1 MKDIKIIINK
11 STRMVKLSKTMIG
24 NDGENLQSN
33 FVFEFEDEFV
43 NGQARLEYIIDSE
56 TKYVFLDRDGETY
69 TTPVKSFLTKKG
81 TINMQLVIL
90 EGTDEENV
98 PIFKSNMFYV
108 YCNPSI
114 NAEIEEPEVS
124 SDWFEMANTKL
135 NQADNLNITTT
146 PIQGGVQIDTTSKNG
161 ETNSTEVVN
170 GKDGKDGADGYTPVK
185 GKDYFTQS
193 DINEIVQKVLAQIP
207 TSEGVA
213 ELITPITYEEL
224 KTLRDNAEL
233 VAGMF
238 YRITDYVTTTIQEA
252 TQSAGHQFDIIIR
265 ALDENTLD
273 EEAKAIQSENDEYF
287 ANSNLTGWQV
297 WYTLDNDT
305 SKYAWADENGKGVIY
320 RLIDEN
326 GNDAPYDFKNIQMLD
341 ANNSEDTTYYY
352 TFDSKGVDHSLNGS
366 KCFNNE
372 INKYIDG
379 TQRVNRIIFKCNN
392 AEVSTN
398 FFDFECYNNTM
409 GSCDHMKFGRECYG
423 NVFGG
428 LNHLCTFD
436 TKFRNNV
443 VGSETQS
450 IQVGQ
455 GASNNN
461 FANCIY
467 YSTFGNYFR
476 NNKVCEYTYYS
487 SFGHYVQNF
496 IMGKNADELGQ
507 YMRYLT
513 IENGVTYVNLYK
525 KDATTK
531 KYMENIKICSG
542 TCGSSSNRINIEV
555 EELEQKYAI
564 TFGNNSKGE
573 LKKYCVADLTDIPT
587 YEDGD
592 EVSY

>member
-1 MKDIKIIINK
+1 MSNNNFSLEIDTNNSQADVLLSSQDK
-11 STRMVKLSKTMIG
+11 SILTI
-24 NDGENLQSN
+24 
-33 FVFEFEDEFV
+33 
-43 NGQARLEYIIDSE
+43 
-56 TKYVFLDRDGETY
+56 
-69 TTPVKSFLTKKG
+69 TTPEPQTLKITNNSGGG
-81 TINMQLVIL
+81 T
-90 EGTDEENV
+90 
-98 PIFKSNMFYV
+98 SNYDMLS
-108 YCNPSI
+108 NKPSI
-114 NAEIEEPEVS
+114 NGVELQG
-124 SDWFEMANTKL
+124 D
-135 NQADNLNITTT
+135 ITTEDLG
-146 PIQGGVQIDTTSKNG
+146 ISASIYY
-161 ETNSTEVVN
+161 EV
-170 GKDGKDGADGYTPVK
+170 
-185 GKDYFTQS
+185 
-193 DINEIVQKVLAQIP
+193 
-207 TSEGVA
+207 
-213 ELITPITYEEL
+213 TYNEL
-224 KTLRDNAEL
+224 KNLQDNKL
-233 VAGMF
+233 LIPGSV
-238 YRITDYVTTTIQEA
+238 YRITDYITTS
-252 TQSAGHQFDIIIR
+252 TQVNTRSAGHPFDILVT
-265 ALDENTLD
+265 ALDSKTLD
-273 EEAKAIQSENDEYF
+273 EHTKALPHEGDTYF
-287 ANSNLTGWQV
+287 AESNLEGWQL
-297 WYTLDNDT
+297 WYTLDNDNT
-305 SKYAWADENGKGVIY
+305 RFAWADENGKGVIY

-476 NNKVCEYTYYS
+476 NNKLPKYLYYS
-487 SFGHYVQNF
+487 SFGHYVQN
-496 IMGKNADELGQ
+496 IILGENEDNLGQ
-507 YMRYLT
+507 YMRFLT
-513 IENGVTYVNLYK
+513 FENNVTYINLYK
-525 KDATTK
+525 TDATTK
-531 KYMENIKICSG
+531 TYMENIKICSG
-542 TCGSSSNRINIEV
+542 TNGTSSKRINIEV
-555 EELEQKYAI
+555 EELAQKYAI
-564 TFGNNSKGE
+564 VYGNNSKGE
-573 LKKYCVADLTDIPT
+573 LKKYCVADFTDIPT

>member
-1 MKDIKIIINK
+1 MNNELDFENSKPQVSFENTINDLDFQAPQNVVGGTTNYKALSNKPKINGVELVDDKTLEDLGIKQEYTANDI
-11 STRMVKLSKTMIG
+11 T
-24 NDGENLQSN
+24 
-33 FVFEFEDEFV
+33 FEDGSTFQE
-43 NGQARLEYIIDSE
+43 
-56 TKYVFLDRDGETY
+56 KYNSGELKGEKGEKGEQGIQGPKGDKGDTGA
-69 TTPVKSFLTKKG
+69 TGPQGPKGDTG
-81 TINMQLVIL
+81 TI
-90 EGTDEENV
+90 GT
-98 PIFKSNMFYV
+98 
-108 YCNPSI
+108 
-114 NAEIEEPEVS
+114 
-124 SDWFEMANTKL
+124 
-135 NQADNLNITTT
+135 
-146 PIQGGVQIDTTSKNG
+146 
-161 ETNSTEVVN
+161 N
-170 GKDGKDGADGYTPVK
+170 GKDGKTPVK
-185 GKDYFTQS
+185 GTDYYTEADKQEMVS
-193 DINEIVQKVLAQIP
+193 LVLKEIP

-238 YRITDYVTTTIQEA
+238 YRITDYVTTSIQEA
-252 TQSAGHQFDIIIR
+252 TQSAGHQFDIIVR
-265 ALDENTLD
+265 ALDEKTLD

-305 SKYAWADENGKGVIY
+305 SKYAWADVNGKGVIY

-461 FANCIY
+461 FANGIY

-476 NNKVCEYTYYS
+476 NNKLPKYLYYS
-487 SFGHYVQNF
+487 SFGHYVQN
-496 IMGKNADELGQ
+496 IILGENEDNLGQ
-507 YMRYLT
+507 YMRFLT
-513 IENGVTYVNLYK
+513 FENNVTYINLYK
-525 KDATTK
+525 TDATTK
-531 KYMENIKICSG
+531 TYMENIKICSG
-542 TCGSSSNRINIEV
+542 TNGTSSKRINIEV
-555 EELEQKYAI
+555 SELAQKYAI
-564 TFGNNSKGE
+564 TYGNNSKGE
-573 LKKYCVADLTDIPT
+573 LKKYCVADLTDIPV

>member
-1 MKDIKIIINK
+1 MNNELDFENSKPQVSFENTINDLDFQAPQNVVGGTTNYNALSNKPKINGVELVDDKTLEDLGIKQEYTASDIKFADGDTFQEKYNSGELKGEKGEKGEQGIQGPK
-11 STRMVKLSKTMIG
+11 GDTGAIG
-24 NDGENLQSN
+24 NTGPQ
-33 FVFEFEDEFV
+33 
-43 NGQARLEYIIDSE
+43 G
-56 TKYVFLDRDGETY
+56 
-69 TTPVKSFLTKKG
+69 PKG
-81 TINMQLVIL
+81 DKGDTGATGPQGPKGDT
-90 EGTDEENV
+90 GT
-98 PIFKSNMFYV
+98 SG
-108 YCNPSI
+108 
-114 NAEIEEPEVS
+114 
-124 SDWFEMANTKL
+124 T
-135 NQADNLNITTT
+135 
-146 PIQGGVQIDTTSKNG
+146 
-161 ETNSTEVVN
+161 N
-170 GKDGKDGADGYTPVK
+170 GKDGKTPVK
-185 GKDYFTQS
+185 GTDYYTEADKQEMV
-193 DINEIVQKVLAQIP
+193 NLVLEEIP

-213 ELITPITYEEL
+213 ELMTPVTYEEL

-238 YRITDYVTTTIQEA
+238 YRITDYVTTSIQEA
-252 TQSAGHQFDIIIR
+252 TQSAGHQFDIIVR
-265 ALDENTLD
+265 ALDEKTLD

-305 SKYAWADENGKGVIY
+305 SKYAWASENGKGVIY

-507 YMRYLT
+507 CMRYLT

-542 TCGSSSNRINIEV
+542 TNGTSSNRINIEV

-564 TFGNNSKGE
+564 VYGNNSKGE
-573 LKKYCVADLTDIPT
+573 LKKYCVADFTDIPT